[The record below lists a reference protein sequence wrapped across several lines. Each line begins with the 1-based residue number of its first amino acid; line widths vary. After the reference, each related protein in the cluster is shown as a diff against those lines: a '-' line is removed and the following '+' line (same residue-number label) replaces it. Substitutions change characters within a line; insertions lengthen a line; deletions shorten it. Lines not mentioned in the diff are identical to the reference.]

1 MNLPRNVLPAVIAS
15 FAAALRPGGQLIF
28 ATHVGAGDVVRAE
41 AYSGCRSSRRPT
53 NGSRNNSSP
62 SCSRQECDSSPRP
75 ALPRRS
81 DQRTCR
87 RPCCT
92 TRQAMGGPAQFART
106 VAELHRSRS
115 LAPVGSSVA
124 SRRADTTDVDGLSSS
139 RPTPLMAPDGPA
151 RRRRPGVI
159 CELRTAR
166 PSSGGFAIIHV
177 RSAKPVAAERFGLQ
191 GELGRL
197 PATCYPTKCQS
208 ANSHG
213 APAFRRSPT
222 RHLWSS
228 SGVPHAVLAEPHAA
242 IPHDGMRPADR

>member
-28 ATHVGAGDVVRAE
+28 ATHVGAGDVERAE
-41 AYSGCRSSRRPT
+41 AYSGCRSSSDLPMAAGTTHRPRAA
-53 NGSRNNSSP
+53 GRNAT
-62 SCSRQECDSSPRP
+62 RHRP

-115 LAPVGSSVA
+115 LAPAGSSVA

-166 PSSGGFAIIHV
+166 PCSGGFAIIHV

>member
-1 MNLPRNVLPAVIAS
+1 MAAGTTHRPR
-15 FAAALRPGGQLIF
+15 AAGRN
-28 ATHVGAGDVVRAE
+28 AT
-41 AYSGCRSSRRPT
+41 RR
-53 NGSRNNSSP
+53 
-62 SCSRQECDSSPRP
+62 RP

-92 TRQAMGGPAQFART
+92 TRQAMGGPAQFARM

-115 LAPVGSSVA
+115 LAPAGSSVA

-166 PSSGGFAIIHV
+166 PCSGGFAIIHV
-177 RSAKPVAAERFGLQ
+177 RSANPLRRNVSDCKASWGAYR
-191 GELGRL
+191 RL
-197 PATCYPTKCQS
+197 AI
-208 ANSHG
+208 
-213 APAFRRSPT
+213 RRSARARIRTALPLFAGRRLDT
-222 RHLWSS
+222 YGPRR
-228 SGVPHAVLAEPHAA
+228 VFR
-242 IPHDGMRPADR
+242 MRCSPSHMLPFLTTV